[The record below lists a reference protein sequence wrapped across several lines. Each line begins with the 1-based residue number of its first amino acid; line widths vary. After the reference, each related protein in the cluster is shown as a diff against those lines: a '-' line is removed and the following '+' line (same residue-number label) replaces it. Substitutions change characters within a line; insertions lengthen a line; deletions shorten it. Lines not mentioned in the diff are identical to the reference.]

1 VPSRP
6 ALPTPAL
13 LATYMATGKVRPTRP
28 TSTGFKHCSVGG
40 ARTVSSRRLNGSSGC
55 PPLQLQPSNDAVA
68 TGIETTSAADRITSM
83 QLIGEWYTELRPLDE
98 DEPDL
103 VCLTWG
109 EVHYWATE
117 AGPASGGAMDPIM
130 VTAASA
136 AAVFANSLLEE
147 AGSQTGKGLPA
158 AAGKLV
164 AWLRRSGDGDSE
176 TAAAVTMV
184 QSKPEDSAR
193 VELLGQVLSARA
205 ETDAEFARQLRL
217 LVDEVGGANIVQV
230 AVGGAQ
236 IHGGV
241 HGNARVNQV
250 GRDQIQLRDSG

>member
-1 VPSRP
+1 
-6 ALPTPAL
+6 
-13 LATYMATGKVRPTRP
+13 
-28 TSTGFKHCSVGG
+28 
-40 ARTVSSRRLNGSSGC
+40 
-55 PPLQLQPSNDAVA
+55 
-68 TGIETTSAADRITSM
+68 
-83 QLIGEWYTELRPLDE
+83 
-98 DEPDL
+98 
-103 VCLTWG
+103 
-109 EVHYWATE
+109 
-117 AGPASGGAMDPIM
+117 MDPIM